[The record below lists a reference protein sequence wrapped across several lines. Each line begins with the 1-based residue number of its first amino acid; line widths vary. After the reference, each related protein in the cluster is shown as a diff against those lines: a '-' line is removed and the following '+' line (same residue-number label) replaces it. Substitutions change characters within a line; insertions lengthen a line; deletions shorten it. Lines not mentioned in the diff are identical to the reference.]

1 MFREFD
7 LSYQA
12 KTLEQFESNPYPNIP
27 IEVSPKNNLKLLYE
41 SSLVTARYRRDKT
54 VITDLKDRVML
65 DVACGTG
72 ATTLTMAL
80 ANPNA
85 TIIGVDISPESIK
98 IAEERLD
105 FHGFSNVTFQVLAI
119 EELEKL
125 DTKFDYISA
134 SDVLYLLPD
143 LSVALQQLGKVL
155 KPDGIIHSNL
165 HSYYQRLSYFRCQEL
180 FRYMG
185 LMENNPG
192 DTEMEFVQEFFTA
205 LKDGVDLKIRTWDS
219 TIYPPD
225 KISLLSNHLL
235 MNDKGFTIPQLLNS
249 LESAG
254 LELISMVDWR
264 NWDWRELFKDPDN
277 LPAYLALGLESADM
291 TEQLAFYELLEPNK
305 RLLDFWCGHPQ
316 TLSNEVTPDW
326 QTIDPSLVRIYLH
339 PCLKSEAFQQSVFN
353 TQSLTPLNLGDFFNF
368 LVKDAWLE
376 RTLASILFIFLFT
389 APCFLGDLVDRWLQV
404 QPVNPV
410 TLEPW
415 QREMLVQLL
424 RSAVADQEAL
434 GILLV
439 AVENSPES

>member
-1 MFREFD
+1 MLREFD

-41 SSLVTARYRRDKT
+41 NSLVTARYRRDKT
-54 VITDLKDRVML
+54 VITDLKSRVML

-80 ANPNA
+80 ANPGA
-85 TIIGVDISPESIK
+85 TIIGVDISPESIR
-98 IAEERLD
+98 IAEERLEY
-105 FHGFSNVTFQVLAI
+105 HGFSNVTFQVLAI

-155 KPDGIIHSNL
+155 KSDGIIRSNL

-192 DTEMEFVQEFFTA
+192 NTEMEFVQEFFTI
-205 LKDGVDLKIRTWDS
+205 LKDGVDLKIRAWDS
-219 TIYPPD
+219 TMYPPD
-225 KISLLSNHLL
+225 KTSLLSNHLL

-264 NWDWRELFKDPDN
+264 KWDWRELFKDPDN

-316 TLSNEVTPDW
+316 TLSNKVTPDW
-326 QTIDPSLVRIYLH
+326 QTIDLSMERIYLH

-353 TQSLTPLNLGDFFNF
+353 AQSLTPLNLGDFFNF
-368 LVKDAWLE
+368 LVKDAWLD
-376 RTLASILFIFLFT
+376 RTLVSILFISLFT

-415 QREMLVQLL
+415 QREMVVQLL